1 MGHGYKHR
9 ETKGELIQWLQRSR
23 DEALWARLTS
33 TAVRDWIG
41 FAQHLK
47 KAWSAAGGDPYDLR
61 FLDNKQHAVH
71 VWQTVSKPAR
81 QQKRD
86 PRSTGGPP
94 PSLDD
99 LMNWLWY
106 YENDE
111 FWEKLH
117 TKDWQHFAAILRAE
131 WAKARPGNRHHFP
144 SLRDPSNCRMI
155 YDVMFGKEA

>member
-1 MGHGYKHR
+1 MGFGWFKIYGTVSDLRIAMGHGYKHR

-23 DEALWARLTS
+23 DEALWARLAS
-33 TAVRDWIG
+33 TAVRDWAG

-71 VWQTVSKPAR
+71 VWQTVNKPAR

-111 FWEKLH
+111 LLGIYTCVAQLREHSKQKL
-117 TKDWQHFAAILRAE
+117 
-131 WAKARPGNRHHFP
+131 P
-144 SLRDPSNCRMI
+144 
-155 YDVMFGKEA
+155 VV

>member
-23 DEALWARLTS
+23 DEALWARLAS
-33 TAVRDWIG
+33 TAVRDWAG

-71 VWQTVSKPAR
+71 VWQTVNKPAR

-131 WAKARPGNRHHFP
+131 WAKAGPGNRHHFP